1 MLKAF
6 HERSCDCSVTA
17 NIRAPVCQLIG
28 YVLICF
34 RWVRRCRG
42 ARRCRS
48 TAATKSGHYQ
58 LIPALDKTEVE
69 P

>member
-1 MLKAF
+1 
-6 HERSCDCSVTA
+6 VTA

-48 TAATKSGHYQ
+48 TARHQIRTLPTDSRAGQDWGGT
-58 LIPALDKTEVE
+58 L
-69 P
+69 